1 MRQWFLRITA
11 YADQLLDGLD
21 GLDWPEEAK
30 RVQREWIGRSRGVEV
45 DFELAGGKG
54 RLSTFTTRPD
64 TLFGVTFLVVPPDHP
79 ELAALAAGTGQEAAV
94 RAFAERTRAQAEL
107 RAVQARERGGA
118 AARPATPRGVFTGA
132 VASHPATGA
141 ALPVWVA
148 DYVVSDYG
156 TGAVMGV
163 PGHDQRDH
171 RFAEAQGLPVVEV
184 VRPAASQA
192 LPWTGPGVLVAS
204 GRFSGMPSGQAAS
217 AIVEWL
223 RATGRG
229 RRMTRYRLHDWLISR
244 QRYWGPPI
252 PVVDC
257 GACGPVGVPEAELPV
272 LLPDIADFRP
282 SGSGRSPLAA
292 VESFVRTAC
301 PACGGPATRETDVSD
316 TFLDSA
322 WYFLRYPSAGRDD
335 VAWDPDL
342 TARWLPVDLYA
353 GGPEHVARHHLYA
366 RFVTRALHDLGL
378 VPFAEPFPRIRL
390 HGVLR
395 RDGAKMSKSRGN
407 VVVPEDYIDRVG
419 ADTLRLYLAF
429 CAPWEEGGDFSDR
442 DIAGIE
448 RFLARLWQLL
458 AGDAGPQAS
467 EAPGRGA
474 GEEPDGSGVDLRPLD
489 RTVHAVGRD
498 IERLKFNTAIAALM
512 ELVRWAGRQR
522 PRMAPGEWERTART
536 LLLLLAPFAPH
547 QAEELWARRG
557 YRGSVHL
564 AGWPSHD
571 PHALEETQVT
581 LVVQV
586 DGRRRDARPAPAGA
600 SREQA
605 LEIAL
610 ASDRV
615 RRHLPDGAPRGV
627 VFVPDRL
634 INLLT

>member
-1 MRQWFLRITA
+1 
-11 YADQLLDGLD
+11 
-21 GLDWPEEAK
+21 
-30 RVQREWIGRSRGVEV
+30 
-45 DFELAGGKG
+45 
-54 RLSTFTTRPD
+54 
-64 TLFGVTFLVVPPDHP
+64 
-79 ELAALAAGTGQEAAV
+79 
-94 RAFAERTRAQAEL
+94 
-107 RAVQARERGGA
+107 
-118 AARPATPRGVFTGA
+118 
-132 VASHPATGA
+132 
-141 ALPVWVA
+141 
-148 DYVVSDYG
+148 
-156 TGAVMGV
+156 
-163 PGHDQRDH
+163 
-171 RFAEAQGLPVVEV
+171 
-184 VRPAASQA
+184 
-192 LPWTGPGVLVAS
+192 
-204 GRFSGMPSGQAAS
+204 
-217 AIVEWL
+217 
-223 RATGRG
+223 
-229 RRMTRYRLHDWLISR
+229 
-244 QRYWGPPI
+244 
-252 PVVDC
+252 
-257 GACGPVGVPEAELPV
+257 
-272 LLPDIADFRP
+272 
-282 SGSGRSPLAA
+282 
-292 VESFVRTAC
+292 
-301 PACGGPATRETDVSD
+301 VSD
-316 TFLDSA
+316 TFFDSS
-322 WYFLRYPSAGRDD
+322 WYFLRYPSSD
-335 VAWDPDL
+335 VAEAPWDPAR
-342 TARWLPVDLYA
+342 TAAVLPVDLYA

-395 RDGAKMSKSRGN
+395 KDGAKMSKSRGN

-571 PHALEETQVT
+571 PHALEETEVT